1 MQSIEERFSLA
12 LHNTAR
18 AWRQALDCR
27 LKHLGVGQAAWLTI
41 STVARAD
48 KPLSQA
54 DLANCLGVE
63 APTVVS
69 MIDRLVKSGLVRR
82 EPSEVDRRIKYILLT
97 EAGRD
102 LFAQVRTEAER
113 FRNELLQGTD
123 KDFLQAMSEHL
134 ELLHAKADADRLGES
149 PVTANKKAS

>member
-18 AWRQALDCR
+18 AWRRAL
-27 LKHLGVGQAAWLTI
+27 
-41 STVARAD
+41 
-48 KPLSQA
+48 
-54 DLANCLGVE
+54 
-63 APTVVS
+63 
-69 MIDRLVKSGLVRR
+69 RR

-113 FRNELLQGTD
+113 FRNELLQSAD

-134 ELLHAKADADRLGES
+134 ELLHAKADADRLGEP
-149 PVTANKKAS
+149 PVTGNKKAS